1 MPEEAVEGGCTMP
14 EEPVVDPGPGPF
26 AAGDLAYCTAGN
38 GIHVKA
44 HERQEQ
50 VRIPYGDEVTV
61 VGPSKTGNLRTTH
74 VSVLF
79 GTGVRPRSADVPIS
93 QVWTAAAWLH
103 MERALTLVH
112 TADPLHFSDVAR
124 QPLSSRGA
132 PALY

>member
-1 MPEEAVEGGCTMP
+1 M
-14 EEPVVDPGPGPF
+14 
-26 AAGDLAYCTAGN
+26 
-38 GIHVKA
+38 
-44 HERQEQ
+44 
-50 VRIPYGDEVTV
+50 
-61 VGPSKTGNLRTTH
+61 VGPSENGNLRTTH
-74 VSVLF
+74 VRGLF
-79 GTGVRPRSADVPIS
+79 GTGVRRNADVPIS

>member
-1 MPEEAVEGGCTMP
+1 MP

-38 GIHVKA
+38 GIHVIDD
-44 HERQEQ
+44 ERQEQ
-50 VRIPYGDEVTV
+50 VRIPYGKDVTV